1 MQSSSYW
8 FLPLLLRTDSMQ
20 IVVYKMF
27 RGQSGKFL
35 AFPLEMGLVGV
46 MKHGNIVRDALF
58 FMGLLHHGM
67 QGSLKACD
75 TGKHFRSIAQ
85 SLREH
90 PVEVAFGIAKRFC
103 YLADF
108 QFSVGGC
115 H

>member
-1 MQSSSYW
+1 MQLSSYR
-8 FLPLLLRTDSMQ
+8 FLSLLLWTDGMQ

-27 RGQSGKFL
+27 RGQSGKFF
-35 AFPLEMGLVGV
+35 AFPLEMGLVSV
-46 MKHGNIVRDALF
+46 VKHGNIVRDALF

-85 SLREH
+85 CFREH

-103 YLADF
+103 HFADF
-108 QFSVGGC
+108 QFSVGG
-115 H
+115 